1 MMPPKPRQKHIIKY
15 DDDESEEE
23 QDVEPPVP
31 VLSSKGKEKVT
42 EYDMSGEDLEDINKE
57 LEAYARKVTQT
68 AAEKK
73 SLLDIIVE
81 ITTEGSAAADPA
93 SIVPHQTPIKS
104 SD

>member
-1 MMPPKPRQKHIIKY
+1 MPPKPRQKHIIKD

-23 QDVEPPVP
+23 QDAEPPVL
-31 VLSSKGKEKVT
+31 VLSSKGKEKVA
-42 EYDMSGEDLEDINKE
+42 EDDMSAEDLEDINKE
-57 LEAYARKVTQT
+57 LEADARKVTRI

-81 ITTEGSAAADPA
+81 GSAAADPA
-93 SIVPHQTPIKS
+93 PIVPHQTLIKS